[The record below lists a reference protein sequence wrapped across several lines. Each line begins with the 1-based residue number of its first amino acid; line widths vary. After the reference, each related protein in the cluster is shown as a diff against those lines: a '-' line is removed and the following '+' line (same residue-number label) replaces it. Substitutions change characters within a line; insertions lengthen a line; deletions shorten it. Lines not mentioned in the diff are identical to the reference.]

1 MLNNIYKNNNLKLI
15 GILIILNLFTGRYF
29 ENLRIINIPINQ
41 IILLYLIINL
51 FIFKNLLII
60 SKNTII
66 KYINIYLIYSF
77 IQLLFSFIEN
87 GIWALRD
94 GLYVINLLFFLCGY
108 TYANKHFDSKKL
120 YLLFKII
127 YFIAIV
133 YLFLKVF
140 SVESFGLAINSAQGN
155 KFFLINYFNLKHIFM
170 WVGFYLL
177 IIYKDKNFLIYMMS
191 IIFITI
197 SIILFQSR
205 STYIS
210 LFVIIIFMLKFN
222 KLKMTNI
229 FYGVFLIFFM
239 SIMFDLFD
247 IKIKGRFQE
256 VSLNFFINH
265 FKTLFIFSQE
275 YKVNNIEFVGQ
286 ESSAQMRYDWWLQ
299 VINKNL
305 SSLKLTLFGQGFGIP
320 LMDFQTSQLG
330 FAREPHNMF
339 VTIFGR
345 QGLFGLSL
353 FLIIFFKSFKNF
365 FYKIKLKIYKNNDR
379 EVLIVIFLYI
389 LIVSVGFIG
398 DSILNYSSASIPS
411 YFFWG
416 IIIGYRSEI
425 NNVIS

>member
-1 MLNNIYKNNNLKLI
+1 MLNNINTKKNVGLI
-15 GILIILNLFTGRYF
+15 GVLIILNLFTGRYF
-29 ENLRIINIPINQ
+29 ENLRIIEIPINQ
-41 IILLYLIINL
+41 IILIYLIINL
-51 FIFKNLLII
+51 TFIKTLMI
-60 SKNTII
+60 SGNKII
-66 KYINIYLIYSF
+66 KIINIYFIYSF
-77 IQLLFSFIEN
+77 IQLFFSFIEN

-108 TYANKHFDSKKL
+108 IYANKHFDSKRL

-127 YFIAIV
+127 YFITII
-133 YLFLKVF
+133 YLFLKIF
-140 SVESFGLAINSAQGN
+140 SVESFGLSINSAQGN
-155 KFFLINYFNLKHIFM
+155 KFFLINYFNLKHIFI

-177 IIYKDKNFLIYMMS
+177 IIYKNKNLFIYMMS
-191 IIFITI
+191 IIFITV

-210 LFVIIIFMLKFN
+210 LFVIIFFMLKFD

-229 FYGVFLIFFM
+229 FYGIFLIFFI

-286 ESSAQMRYDWWLQ
+286 EGSAQMRYDWWLE

-320 LMDFQTSQLG
+320 LIDFKTTQFG

>member
-1 MLNNIYKNNNLKLI
+1 MLNNINTKKSVGLI
-15 GILIILNLFTGRYF
+15 GVLIILNLFTGRYF
-29 ENLRIINIPINQ
+29 ENLIIIEIPINQ
-41 IILLYLIINL
+41 IILIYLIINL
-51 FIFKNLLII
+51 TFIKTLMI
-60 SKNTII
+60 SGNKII
-66 KYINIYLIYSF
+66 KIINIYFIYSF
-77 IQLLFSFIEN
+77 IQLFFSFIEN

-94 GLYVINLLFFLCGY
+94 GLYIINLLFFLCGY
-108 TYANKHFDSKKL
+108 IYASKHFDSKRL

-133 YLFLKVF
+133 YLLLKVF
-140 SVESFGLAINSAQGN
+140 SVENFGLTINSAQGN
-155 KFFLINYFNLKHIFM
+155 KFFLINYFNLKHVFI

-191 IIFITI
+191 IIFITV

-210 LFVIIIFMLKFN
+210 LFVIIFFMLKFD

-229 FYGVFLIFFM
+229 FYGIFLIFFI
-239 SIMFDLFD
+239 SIMFDMFD
-247 IKIKGRFQE
+247 INIKGRFQE

-286 ESSAQMRYDWWLQ
+286 ESSAQMRYDWWLE

-320 LMDFQTSQLG
+320 LIDFKTSQFG

-398 DSILNYSSASIPS
+398 DSILNYSSASIPF

-425 NNVIS
+425 KNVIN

>member
-1 MLNNIYKNNNLKLI
+1 
-15 GILIILNLFTGRYF
+15 
-29 ENLRIINIPINQ
+29 
-41 IILLYLIINL
+41 
-51 FIFKNLLII
+51 
-60 SKNTII
+60 
-66 KYINIYLIYSF
+66 
-77 IQLLFSFIEN
+77 
-87 GIWALRD
+87 
-94 GLYVINLLFFLCGY
+94 
-108 TYANKHFDSKKL
+108 
-120 YLLFKII
+120 
-127 YFIAIV
+127 
-133 YLFLKVF
+133 
-140 SVESFGLAINSAQGN
+140 
-155 KFFLINYFNLKHIFM
+155 
-170 WVGFYLL
+170 
-177 IIYKDKNFLIYMMS
+177 
-191 IIFITI
+191 
-197 SIILFQSR
+197 
-205 STYIS
+205 
-210 LFVIIIFMLKFN
+210 MLKFN

-229 FYGVFLIFFM
+229 FYGIFLIFFI
-239 SIMFDLFD
+239 SIMFDMFD
-247 IKIKGRFQE
+247 INIKGRFQE

-275 YKVNNIEFVGQ
+275 YKINNLEFAGQ
-286 ESSAQMRYDWWLQ
+286 EGSAQMRYDWWLE

-320 LMDFQTSQLG
+320 LIDFKTSQFG

-398 DSILNYSSASIPS
+398 DTILNYSSASIPF

-425 NNVIS
+425 KNVIN

>member
-1 MLNNIYKNNNLKLI
+1 MLNNINTKKSVGLI
-15 GILIILNLFTGRYF
+15 GVLIILNLFTGRYF
-29 ENLRIINIPINQ
+29 ENLRIIEIPINQ
-41 IILLYLIINL
+41 IILIYLIINL
-51 FIFKNLLII
+51 TFIKTLMI
-60 SKNTII
+60 SGNKII
-66 KYINIYLIYSF
+66 KIINIYFIYSF
-77 IQLLFSFIEN
+77 IQLFFSFIEN

-94 GLYVINLLFFLCGY
+94 GLYIINLLFFLCGY
-108 TYANKHFDSKKL
+108 IYASKHFDSKRL

-191 IIFITI
+191 IIFITV

-210 LFVIIIFMLKFN
+210 LFVIIFFMLKFD

-229 FYGVFLIFFM
+229 FYGIFLIFFI
-239 SIMFDLFD
+239 SIMFDMFD
-247 IKIKGRFQE
+247 INIKGRFQE

-275 YKVNNIEFVGQ
+275 YKINNLEFAAQ
-286 ESSAQMRYDWWLQ
+286 EGSAQMRYDWWLE

-320 LMDFQTSQLG
+320 LIDFKTSQFG

-398 DSILNYSSASIPS
+398 DSILNYSSASIPF

-425 NNVIS
+425 KNVIN